1 MIPSGT
7 TSAIRK
13 VIMKKI
19 SRIIAVLVLV
29 SLGLPAGAKS
39 KTLSGFIDKVSSSL
53 VTFDYSFSMQTG
65 KSKMKGSGT
74 VKVQDNAFFMEG
86 NGLEVWCDGKTRWTV
101 DRMAEEALI
110 ESVDDS
116 YDSYATNPALMITS
130 VDEAFSETAFGSA
143 TWQGKA
149 VDASTLEPLNKGK
162 YSMDI
167 AKLRLFFAK
176 GTTNLVGAEVTLND
190 GSVSEFNVTG
200 LKFLEKGKEKESFR
214 FDEKT
219 LGSSYVITDLR

>member
-1 MIPSGT
+1 
-7 TSAIRK
+7 
-13 VIMKKI
+13 MKKLT
-19 SRIIAVLVLV
+19 RIFAFLALV
-29 SLGLPAGAKS
+29 SLCLPAGAKS
-39 KTLSGFIDKVSSSL
+39 KALTGFVNKVSSSL

-65 KSKMKGSGT
+65 KSKMKGAGN
-74 VKVQDNAFFMEG
+74 VKVQDNAFYMEG

-101 DRMAEEALI
+101 DRMSEEALI

-116 YDSYATNPALMITS
+116 FDSYATNPALMITS
-130 VDEAFSETAFGSA
+130 VDDAFNESGFGSA
-143 TWQGKA
+143 TFQGKA
-149 VDASTLEPLNKGK
+149 VDASTLVPVNKGK

-176 GTTNLVGAEVTLND
+176 GTINLVGAEVTLND
-190 GSVSEFNVTG
+190 GSVSEFNVSN
-200 LKFLEKGKEKESFR
+200 LKYLEKGKGKEPFR